1 MEKDVS
7 KILEP
12 DVSYSATQTSSV
24 FSILEF
30 INKGIKYNQFLKY
43 IQQTPFSM
51 SDWSEFLHL
60 SERTLHRYQ
69 KDKKTFDALQTEK
82 IMEIILVYKKG
93 VEVFGNHTNFDNWLL
108 QKNIS
113 LANKMPKEFLTS
125 STGIKLLMEELNKIE
140 HGILA

>member
-12 DVSYSATQTSSV
+12 EVSYASAQSSSV

-30 INKGIKYNQFLKY
+30 IKKGIKYNQFLKY
-43 IQQTPFSM
+43 IQQTPFSI
-51 SDWSEFLHL
+51 SDWSEFLHI

-69 KDKKTFDALQTEK
+69 KDKKTFDASHTEK

-93 VEVFGNHTNFDNWLL
+93 IEVFGNNKNFDSWLI
-108 QKNIS
+108 QNNIA

-125 STGIKLLMEELNKIE
+125 STGLKLLMEELHKIE

>member
-1 MEKDVS
+1 MEKEVL
-7 KILEP
+7 KFLEP
-12 DVSYSATQTSSV
+12 EVSYATTQSSSV

-30 INKGIKYNQFLKY
+30 IKKGIKYNQFLKY
-43 IQQTPFSM
+43 TQQTPFSI

-69 KDKKTFDALQTEK
+69 KDKKTFDALQSEK

-93 VEVFGNHTNFDNWLL
+93 IEVFGNNKNFDNWLL
-108 QKNIS
+108 QNNIA

-125 STGIKLLMEELNKIE
+125 STGIKLIMDELHKIE

>member
-1 MEKDVS
+1 MEKDAS

-12 DVSYSATQTSSV
+12 EVSYSTAQSSSV

-30 INKGIKYNQFLKY
+30 IKKGIKYNQFLKY
-43 IQQTPFSM
+43 IQQTPFSI

-69 KDKKTFDALQTEK
+69 IDKKTFDASHTEK

-93 VEVFGNHTNFDNWLL
+93 IEVFGNNKNFDTWLI
-108 QKNIS
+108 QKNIA

-125 STGIKLLMEELNKIE
+125 STGLKLLMEELHKIE

>member
-1 MEKDVS
+1 MENDAS

-12 DVSYSATQTSSV
+12 EVSYASTQSNSV

-30 INKGIKYNQFLKY
+30 IKKGIKYNQFLKY
-43 IQQTPFSM
+43 NQQTPFSI

-69 KDKKTFDALQTEK
+69 KDKKTFDASQTEK

-93 VEVFGNHTNFDNWLL
+93 KEVFGNNKNFDNWLI
-108 QKNIS
+108 QKNIA

-125 STGIKLLMEELNKIE
+125 STGLKLLMEELHKIE

>member
-1 MEKDVS
+1 MEKDAS

-12 DVSYSATQTSSV
+12 EVSYATAQSSSV

-30 INKGIKYNQFLKY
+30 IKKGIKYNQFIKY
-43 IQQTPFSM
+43 IQQTPFSI
-51 SDWSEFLHL
+51 SEWSEFLHI

-69 KDKKTFDALQTEK
+69 KDKKTFDATHTEK

-93 VEVFGNHTNFDNWLL
+93 IEVFGNNKNFDAWLV
-108 QKNIS
+108 QKNIA

-125 STGIKLLMEELNKIE
+125 STGLKLLMKNYIK
-140 HGILA
+140 